1 MNIKNNVSS
10 DIIMDMTEDQNQVEY
25 DINEKDIDS
34 TIHFLKIN
42 DPKNATPERAID
54 FLAYI
59 KSNLRDNAQADLGE
73 KLLDLYNEFK
83 KSL

>member
-10 DIIMDMTEDQNQVEY
+10 DIIMDMTEDQNQVGY
-25 DINEKDIDS
+25 DINEKDIDN
-34 TIHFLKIN
+34 TIHFLELN
-42 DPKNATPERAID
+42 DPENATPERAID
-54 FLAYI
+54 FLAYL

-83 KSL
+83 NNL